1 MANFKNSDPHGLCKI
16 IDISNGQ
23 IGKKNAFTVTM
34 GLPCAYK
41 KKHMKG
47 NVLSLDLVHSHW
59 RIDTLSLIQEDDSH
73 DDDANKFVPLLDELR
88 SKYLVWPLYKKEY
101 VILMITKL
109 VNEQDILFEPV
120 IQRPRGRPPKDKKK
134 R

>member
-1 MANFKNSDPHGLCKI
+1 
-16 IDISNGQ
+16 
-23 IGKKNAFTVTM
+23 M
-34 GLPCAYK
+34 GLPCAHK

-88 SKYLVWPLYKKEY
+88 SNIIDEEKLEVLRSFMDDLYKFNQLSHVSSPLLSKPTGSTSF
-101 VILMITKL
+101 II
-109 VNEQDILFEPV
+109 P
-120 IQRPRGRPPKDKKK
+120 
-134 R
+134 